1 MAAEPV
7 PMLLANNV
15 VLRSPF
21 LGTAV
26 HGRFLPADDKILR
39 ENYIPHW
46 GRVFVAGKVIA
57 RGERPLAIA
66 IAVPGRYAVEGGG
79 IAIDGRYYAAG
90 SVVTLARGTHSVAG
104 RREAEAT
111 LRWGDHLARPAFAW
125 PKQSYYSKY

>member
-1 MAAEPV
+1 MAGNFPRAVNRFASGWGLEKYYRSGGPVYSQAMAAEPV

-57 RGERPLAIA
+57 RGDRPLAIA
-66 IAVPGRYAVEGGG
+66 IAVPGP
-79 IAIDGRYYAAG
+79 IGRASCRERVCQ
-90 SVVTLARGTHSVAG
+90 SVLISGVDVS
-104 RREAEAT
+104 
-111 LRWGDHLARPAFAW
+111 
-125 PKQSYYSKY
+125 

>member
-1 MAAEPV
+1 MAGNVPRAVNRFASGWGLENYYRSGGPVYSQAMAAEPV

-66 IAVPGRYAVEGGG
+66 IADR
-79 IAIDGRYYAAG
+79 
-90 SVVTLARGTHSVAG
+90 TGTRLNSSH
-104 RREAEAT
+104 
-111 LRWGDHLARPAFAW
+111 
-125 PKQSYYSKY
+125 

>member
-66 IAVPGRYAVEGGG
+66 IAVPGRYTVEGGG
-79 IAIDGRYYAAG
+79 IAIDGRYYASG
-90 SVVTLARGTHSVAG
+90 SVVTLAKIGRASCRESVCKSG
-104 RREAEAT
+104 
-111 LRWGDHLARPAFAW
+111 
-125 PKQSYYSKY
+125 